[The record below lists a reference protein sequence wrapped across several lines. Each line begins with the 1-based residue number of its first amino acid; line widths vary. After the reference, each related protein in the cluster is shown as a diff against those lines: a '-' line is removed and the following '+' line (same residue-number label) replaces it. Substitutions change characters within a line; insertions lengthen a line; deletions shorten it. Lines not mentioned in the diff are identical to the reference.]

1 MMNDATT
8 SPEPVHDDA
17 WGADVDAQEPDAKA
31 PEPEAREAEEAAAQ
45 ADEAEAAEEPRYSL
59 DELARLSGL
68 PTRTIRHY
76 QSEKLLPAPER
87 EGRTARYRDIHR
99 ERLALIGRLQDRGL
113 SLKAIRDVLR
123 RVDKGKL
130 DLEEW
135 LGIGEQLERPWTE
148 DRPQLLDEDE
158 LAERLEGHRPGLT
171 AELVEHGL
179 LQANETLPPTYLVA
193 SPGLLHIALRLESA
207 GVDVTTS
214 AEALER
220 MRKHVRKA
228 AEDVVEHVVDRAGQG
243 FGQDPEQ
250 VTEALDALPEPTL
263 DAVRLVFTR
272 EMERALRSS
281 SERLGTAL
289 GKRRSERD
297 DDG

>member
-1 MMNDATT
+1 MTT
-8 SPEPVHDDA
+8 DSTHPPMSVHDD
-17 WGADVDAQEPDAKA
+17 DI
-31 PEPEAREAEEAAAQ
+31 PEAAGTEAAAPG
-45 ADEAEAAEEPRYSL
+45 EAEAADEPRYTL
-59 DELARLSGL
+59 DELARVSGL
-68 PTRTIRHY
+68 PARTIRHY

-87 EGRTARYRDIHR
+87 EGRTARYRDAHLD
-99 ERLALIGRLQDRGL
+99 RLGLIGRLQDRGL

-158 LAERLEGHRPGLT
+158 LGERLAGHRPGLT

-179 LQANETLPPTYLVA
+179 LQANDTLPPTYLVA
-193 SPGLLHIALRLESA
+193 SPGLLDVALRLESA

-214 AEALER
+214 AEALGR

-250 VTEALDALPEPTL
+250 VTEALAALPEPTL
-263 DAVRLVFTR
+263 DAVRLIFTR

-281 SERLGTAL
+281 TEQLGTVL

-297 DDG
+297 DS

>member
-1 MMNDATT
+1 MTT
-8 SPEPVHDDA
+8 DSTHPPMSVHDD
-17 WGADVDAQEPDAKA
+17 DI
-31 PEPEAREAEEAAAQ
+31 PEAAGTEAAAPGE
-45 ADEAEAAEEPRYSL
+45 AGTEAGEAEAADEPRYTL
-59 DELARLSGL
+59 DELARVSGL
-68 PTRTIRHY
+68 PARTIRHY

-87 EGRTARYRDIHR
+87 EGRTARYRDAHLD
-99 ERLALIGRLQDRGL
+99 RLGLIGRLQDRGL

-158 LAERLEGHRPGLT
+158 LGERLAGHRPGLT

-179 LQANETLPPTYLVA
+179 LQANDTLPPTYLVA
-193 SPGLLHIALRLESA
+193 SPGLLDVALRLESA

-214 AEALER
+214 AEALGR

-250 VTEALDALPEPTL
+250 VTEALAALPEPTL
-263 DAVRLVFTR
+263 DAVRLIFTR

-281 SERLGTAL
+281 TEQLGTVL

-297 DDG
+297 DS

>member
-1 MMNDATT
+1 M
-8 SPEPVHDDA
+8 
-17 WGADVDAQEPDAKA
+17 
-31 PEPEAREAEEAAAQ
+31 ARAEAAAPEIGEAAATVADGQ
-45 ADEAEAAEEPRYSL
+45 AGEAAAASAEEPRYTL

-68 PTRTIRHY
+68 PARTIRHY

-87 EGRTARYRDIHR
+87 EGRTARYREAHL
-99 ERLALIGRLQDRGL
+99 ERLGLIGRLQDRGL

-130 DLEEW
+130 DLEDW

-158 LAERLEGHRPGLT
+158 LAERLAGHRPGLT

-179 LQANETLPPTYLVA
+179 LQANDTLPPTYLVT
-193 SPGLLHIALRLESA
+193 SPGLLDVALRLESA
-207 GVDVTTS
+207 GVDVTTF
-214 AEALER
+214 AGALER

-228 AEDVVEHVVDRAGQG
+228 AQDVVEHVIDRAGQG
-243 FGQDPEQ
+243 FGQEPEQ
-250 VTEALDALPEPTL
+250 VTEALAALPEPTL

-281 SERLGTAL
+281 TEQLGTVL

-297 DDG
+297 DA